1 MNSSRAVV
9 ATVLTLVTALSAG
22 CKSKP
27 KVSPIQGTASSGA
40 PVEVSSAT
48 TPKAPPPTPAMQRS
62 PKKLG
67 VEWDDPPEW
76 KRYKPRSAARAAN
89 YEVPLAPGDTGK
101 AELTVF
107 YFGAG
112 RGGTVESNIERWV
125 AQFSDVKEGDVVRT
139 SQDVGGLKQ
148 YLVEIKEG
156 SFAADMMMMGPHAGA
171 NIKPSPGQ
179 SLLGAVVETPVG
191 PHFFKLTGP
200 KKSILAAKPIFMKML
215 DGMRLPSDDG
225 DGKGDSKSTGGASAV
240 GDTKAVGG
248 ASPAGK
254 GAAKGGESPVGSP
267 H

>member
-1 MNSSRAVV
+1 MKSSRAAL
-9 ATVLTLVTALSAG
+9 ATALTLVALVAG

-27 KVSPIQGTASSGA
+27 KVAPIQGTASSGT
-40 PVEVSSAT
+40 PVEASAT
-48 TPKAPPPTPAMQRS
+48 SAPKDPPTMPAMQRS

-107 YFGAG
+107 YFGPG
-112 RGGTVESNIERWV
+112 RGGTVESNIARWV
-125 AQFSDVKEGDVVRT
+125 AQFSDVKQGDVVRS

-171 NIKPSPGQ
+171 NVKASPGQ
-179 SLLGAVVETPVG
+179 ALLGAVVETPMG

-200 KKSILAAKPIFMKML
+200 KKSIEAAKPIFMKML
-215 DGMRLPSDDG
+215 DGMRLASDDG
-225 DGKGDSKSTGGASAV
+225 PQGKSDAKSTGGASAV
-240 GDTKAVGG
+240 GDTKATGG
-248 ASPAGK
+248 ASPAAKGK
-254 GAAKGGESPVGSP
+254 AKGGESPMGSP